1 MISAD
6 APDNAARVVQEASAP
21 DTHTHT
27 RTPLPVSGVFDE
39 LANAFVSA
47 RAALSN
53 FLDLLTLE
61 ARRAGLALVWMLG
74 CAVVAVVCIVAA
86 WMGLMAVL
94 VMWAVALGFS
104 PILAVAVAVAA
115 NAVVGAVLIYQCVG
129 ISRNLLFPATRRQL
143 AGTLPNKLM
152 PP

>member
-1 MISAD
+1 MISDNTECVAQAID
-6 APDNAARVVQEASAP
+6 APQQADVVA
-21 DTHTHT
+21 T

-39 LANAFVSA
+39 LSNAFSSA
-47 RAALSN
+47 RGALSN

-61 ARRAGLALVWMLG
+61 ARRASLALVWMLT
-74 CAVVAVVCIVAA
+74 CAVAAVICIVAA

-94 VMWAVALGFS
+94 VMWAIAMGFS
-104 PILAVAVAVAA
+104 PIIAVVAA
-115 NAVVGAVLIYQCVG
+115 VMANGVVGALLIYQCIG

-143 AGTLPNKLM
+143 AGTLPNKLS